1 MREFALEAYF
11 ARWEG
16 AVRHN
21 LAASECEPL
30 RLPDLL
36 ALADDEARSR
46 WESLRLGYGDPAGA
60 IWLRTAIAGLY
71 DTVGPED
78 VLCFAGAQ
86 EGIHCAMHTLLGP
99 GDHAIVVTPNYQS
112 AETIPLALG
121 AVTGVA
127 LDPARGW
134 TLDIDEVA
142 AAIRPNTRLVSIN
155 FPNNP
160 TGKILERDRFDA
172 LVALCRQHG
181 LWLFSD
187 EVYRLIERDPAD
199 RLPQLADIYERG
211 LSLNVMSKAYGLP
224 GLRIGWIACRDAAV
238 LHRMGQLKHYLSI
251 CNAAPS
257 EVLASIALR
266 ASDTILSRNRDIA
279 AHNLARVENGVRRV
293 PHPARLAPAR
303 GRHHL
308 LPPLSRSRGGR
319 GVRGATDDRGRRVGP
334 AGQRLPVRPGGLPAR
349 PFPLRLRPV
358 GDGGRPDR
366 HAAPSGAPRRVSF
379 AQAEPRARQARAI
392 RKGDGVDE
400 VYGR

>member
-279 AHNLARVENGVRRV
+279 AHNLARVETVFAAFPTLLDWHRPEGGITFYPRYHGPEGVE
-293 PHPARLAPAR
+293 AFAAQLMTED
-303 GRHHL
+303 
-308 LPPLSRSRGGR
+308 
-319 GVRGATDDRGRRVGP
+319 GVLV
-334 AGQRLPVRPGGLPAR
+334 LPASVYQSDLVVSPPDHFR
-349 PFPLRLRPV
+349 FGFGRSAMA
-358 GDGGRPDR
+358 DGLTAMRRHLER
-366 HAAPSGAPRRVSF
+366 HAG
-379 AQAEPRARQARAI
+379 
-392 RKGDGVDE
+392 
-400 VYGR
+400 